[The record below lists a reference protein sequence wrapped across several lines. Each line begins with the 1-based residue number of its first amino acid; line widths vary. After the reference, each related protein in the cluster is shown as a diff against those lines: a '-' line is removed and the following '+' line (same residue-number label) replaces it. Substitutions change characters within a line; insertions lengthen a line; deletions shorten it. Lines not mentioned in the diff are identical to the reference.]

1 MTSRTSARSRS
12 GRSRSGSSS
21 RARSARSCSTGSS
34 RRRRRPRNSR
44 GRRARLHRAHGGAGR
59 RRLSRR
65 LEPLRDAGDLPVV
78 RRGRAPLLRVDDLP
92 RRRGGRPPRRALPA
106 ASPHRPPGC
115 HRAAAR
121 RPPRHAGRHCL
132 RGRAAR
138 RWHRHRAAGAA
149 TGDRRA
155 RDLDAVVL
163 RRPSG
168 RRGADDPVLPAAAVD
183 AAPRT
188 MILVSLVFLALLVI
202 GVPVAVAVGAA
213 ASAMGILVP
222 PCILMIVIG
231 SVASLSVAALFT
243 AGFLPAVV
251 LALALMVY
259 VWWKAGQIGIA
270 AEPVPSAAGLARAFW
285 HALIPLGM
293 PVIIFGGILGGIM
306 TPTEASVL
314 AVLYAAIVGLFI
326 YREIKWRDLPE
337 IVVKSAMVTGAVGL
351 LLGTAGLVSWFLT
364 VQQLPDKL
372 IRVMTIV
379 PGSSLVFLFTTA
391 VIFIFFGAVIEGLP
405 AVVILLPSL
414 LPVAKGLG
422 IDPIHYA
429 IVIVAAVGIGL
440 FLPPIGVGLF
450 IACGIAD
457 LSVDRATPAMMP
469 FVAVLS
475 VGLAVVILL
484 PWITLVLPR
493 LFGLM

>member
-1 MTSRTSARSRS
+1 MT
-12 GRSRSGSSS
+12 
-21 RARSARSCSTGSS
+21 
-34 RRRRRPRNSR
+34 
-44 GRRARLHRAHGGAGR
+44 
-59 RRLSRR
+59 
-65 LEPLRDAGDLPVV
+65 
-78 RRGRAPLLRVDDLP
+78 
-92 RRRGGRPPRRALPA
+92 
-106 ASPHRPPGC
+106 
-115 HRAAAR
+115 
-121 RPPRHAGRHCL
+121 
-132 RGRAAR
+132 
-138 RWHRHRAAGAA
+138 
-149 TGDRRA
+149 
-155 RDLDAVVL
+155 
-163 RRPSG
+163 
-168 RRGADDPVLPAAAVD
+168 
-183 AAPRT
+183 
-188 MILVSLVFLALLVI
+188 LVSLVFLALLVI
-202 GVPVAVAVGAA
+202 GVPVAVAVGLAGYVGALLASPAPLATSVQTILHQVDSFVLLSLPLFIFAGALMETGGIARRLVALAVALVGWIRGGLGMAVITAEYIFSGISGSTVADVSAVAATTIPGMVRAGYSKEIAVAIVSA

-251 LALALMVY
+251 LALVLMVY
-259 VWWKAGQIGIA
+259 VWWHAGQMGIA
-270 AEPVPSAAGLARAFW
+270 AEPMPTAAGVARAFW

-293 PVIIFGGILGGIM
+293 PAIIFGGILGGIM

-314 AVLYAAIVGLFI
+314 AVLYAAIVGLFV

-337 IVVKSAMVTGAVGL
+337 IIIKSAMVTGAVGL

-364 VQQLPDKL
+364 VQQMPDKL
-372 IRVMTIV
+372 IRLMTVV
-379 PGSSLVFLFTTA
+379 PGSSMVFLFATA

-422 IDPIHYA
+422 VDPIHYA

-457 LSVDRATPAMMP
+457 VSVDRATRAMMP
-469 FVAVLS
+469 FILVLS
-475 VGLAVVILL
+475 VGLVVIILV

-493 LFGLM
+493 LFKLL